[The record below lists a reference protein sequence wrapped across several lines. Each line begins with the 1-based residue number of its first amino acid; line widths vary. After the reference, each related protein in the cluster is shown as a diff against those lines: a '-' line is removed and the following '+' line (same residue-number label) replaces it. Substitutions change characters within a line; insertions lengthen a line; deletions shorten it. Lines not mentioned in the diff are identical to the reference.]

1 MKHTPATPLPVIELG
16 APVEGGIF
24 ISENDCGRVIGM
36 IRRYSDAEQIVAR
49 CNNYSLVVTS
59 LRLLAALADLILK
72 GELAELVEQR
82 SGARALLRELGE
94 L

>member
-1 MKHTPATPLPVIELG
+1 MKHKPATPLPIIELG
-16 APVEGGIF
+16 ANVDGGIF
-24 ISENDCGRVIGM
+24 IAENDCGRVIGM

-49 CNNYSLVVTS
+49 CNNYNRAITS
-59 LRLLAALADLILK
+59 LRLLAAWVDLSLK

-82 SGARALLRELGE
+82 SGARALLRSLGE